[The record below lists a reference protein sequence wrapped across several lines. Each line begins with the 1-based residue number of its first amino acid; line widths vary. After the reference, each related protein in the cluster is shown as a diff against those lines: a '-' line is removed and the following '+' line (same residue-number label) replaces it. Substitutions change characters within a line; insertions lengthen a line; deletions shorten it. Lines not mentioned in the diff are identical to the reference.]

1 MKTPNKYKKI
11 PKKIIV
17 NVGINDRNP
26 KVVYWPP
33 KTLQQWQIK
42 LRLNE
47 KYPFPYLYLTQI
59 NYSDKLTTME
69 KTNLVA
75 ISKTMFYL
83 ETQQTQSHV
92 SNLNSVTIQ
101 ELLNQTIQRAI
112 RNFSH
117 KLKQSTNSNKLSSKF
132 PKPQSNNTHKY
143 PSSDSAQPRKRKNSG
158 VPPKTSSSSFHGDHK
173 QNSVQKLMEV
183 TRYHIK
189 STERYL
195 NRLLPW
201 SSFFNISLAC

>member
-1 MKTPNKYKKI
+1 MLKAPIKYKKI

-42 LRLNE
+42 FRLNE

-75 ISKTMFYL
+75 ISKTMFCL

-101 ELLNQTIQRAI
+101 LLNQTIQRVI

-117 KLKQSTNSNKLSSKF
+117 KLKQSTNINKLSSKF

-183 TRYHIK
+183 TRYHI
-189 STERYL
+189 
-195 NRLLPW
+195 N
-201 SSFFNISLAC
+201 

>member
-1 MKTPNKYKKI
+1 MLKAPNKYKKI

-42 LRLNE
+42 FRLNE

-75 ISKTMFYL
+75 ISKTMFCL

-92 SNLNSVTIQ
+92 SNLNCVTIQ
-101 ELLNQTIQRAI
+101 ELLNQTIQ
-112 RNFSH
+112 
-117 KLKQSTNSNKLSSKF
+117 
-132 PKPQSNNTHKY
+132 
-143 PSSDSAQPRKRKNSG
+143 
-158 VPPKTSSSSFHGDHK
+158 
-173 QNSVQKLMEV
+173 
-183 TRYHIK
+183 
-189 STERYL
+189 
-195 NRLLPW
+195 
-201 SSFFNISLAC
+201 